1 LAVKMEEAVERVS
14 TFSTRAAA
22 RILAVSPDRI
32 RYWVKRRLV
41 NPTARLGHKYRFAF
55 NDLLVMRLAKELL
68 AERRHLGSIQRC
80 FQRAREFIAPE
91 RPLTSLKML
100 NDDGRIVVS
109 EGGVLIEADSGQLM
123 LDFRRERP
131 SGKIDDRFGPA
142 RVRERFEE
150 ARRVAEEDPLRALTI
165 YSELVGREP
174 GNFEAHMRLAT
185 LLERDG
191 DVIGALRHL
200 LGAAAIVPASSEVHL
215 RLGLLYRRRGE
226 QHLALMSLIR
236 AVECDPTAVEVH
248 RNLAEIYDAMGRKR
262 EAQKHLSALHRLIKG
277 E

>member
-1 LAVKMEEAVERVS
+1 LAVKMAEAVERGG

-32 RYWVKRRLV
+32 RYWVKRRLI
-41 NPTARLGHKYRFAF
+41 NPTAMLGRKYRFAF

-68 AERRHLGSIQRC
+68 TDRRHLEPIQRC
-80 FQRAREFIAPE
+80 FQRAREFVAPG
-91 RPLTSLKML
+91 RPVTSLKLL
-100 NDDGRIVVS
+100 NDEGRIVVS
-109 EGGVLIEADSGQLM
+109 EGGLLIEADTGQLL

-131 SGKIDDRFGPA
+131 KGLVEERFGPA

-191 DVIGALRHL
+191 DLKGALRHL
-200 LGAAAIVPASSEVHL
+200 LGAAAIVPASSDVHL
-215 RLGLLYRRRGE
+215 RLGVLYRRRGE
-226 QHLALMSLIR
+226 QHLALMSLLR
-236 AVECDPTAVEVH
+236 ALECDPTAVEAH

-262 EAQKHLSALHRLIKG
+262 DAQKHLSALHHLIKG

>member
-1 LAVKMEEAVERVS
+1 MEEAVERLS

-32 RYWVKRRLV
+32 RYWVKRRLI

-68 AERRHLGSIQRC
+68 AERRQLDSIQRT
-80 FQRAREFIAPE
+80 FQRARELVAPE
-91 RPLTSLKML
+91 RPLTALKML
-100 NDDGRIVVS
+100 NAEGRIVVS
-109 EGGVLIEADSGQLM
+109 QGGLLIEADSGQLL

-131 SGKIDDRFGPA
+131 AGQIDERFGPA

-185 LLERDG
+185 LLEREG
-191 DVIGALRHL
+191 DVTGALRHL

-215 RLGLLYRRRGE
+215 RLGLLYRRRNE

-236 AVECDPTAVEVH
+236 AVECDPTAVEAH
-248 RNLAEIYDAMGRKR
+248 RNLAEIYEAMGRKR
-262 EAQKHLSALHRLIKG
+262 DAQKHLSALHRLIKG

>member
-32 RYWVKRRLV
+32 RYWVKRRLI

-68 AERRHLGSIQRC
+68 AERRHLESIQRC
-80 FQRAREFIAPE
+80 FLRAREFIAPE
-91 RPLTSLKML
+91 RSLTSLKML
-100 NDDGRIVVS
+100 NDEGRIVVS

-131 SGKIDDRFGPA
+131 AGKIDDRFGPA

-191 DVIGALRHL
+191 DVTGALRHL

-236 AVECDPTAVEVH
+236 ALECDPTAVEVH